1 VKTNNI
7 YKENE
12 MSKIAMIFA
21 GQGSQAVGMG
31 KDFYENSKLAR
42 EMFEKAGDRIGVDFK
57 ELIFEENEKLGQTAY
72 TQPAILL
79 VQMIAYKLFREECP
93 DVKPALFLGHS
104 LGEFSALCAAGAI
117 DYVDAVE
124 LVHKRG
130 AYMQEA
136 CDTIEAGM
144 MAIVGLD
151 DAAVEKICADAQA
164 EGKKVWPANY
174 NQDGQLVVAGMKSDL
189 ASLEQ
194 TFKDAGAKRALLL
207 NMSVASHC
215 DILAPAQEP
224 LAELM
229 EKYITDNFEAPVIS
243 NVTTKPYSTKA
254 EAVELLKEQL
264 VKPVKYKQSIQAIA
278 PEVDMAIEFGNGVV
292 LKGLNR
298 RIAKDLKTLNVSDTA
313 SLEKVK
319 EEVCL

>member
-1 VKTNNI
+1 
-7 YKENE
+7 
-12 MSKIAMIFA
+12 MSKVAMIFA

-31 KDFYENSKLAR
+31 KDFYENSEVAR
-42 EMFEKAGDRIGVDFK
+42 EMFAKAGERIGVDFK

-79 VQMIAYKLFREECP
+79 VQMIAYKLFSDACP
-93 DVKPALFLGHS
+93 DLKAELFLGHS
-104 LGEFSALCAAGAI
+104 LGEFSALCASGAI

-124 LVHKRG
+124 LVHNRG
-130 AYMQEA
+130 KLMQEA
-136 CDTIEAGM
+136 CDDINAGM
-144 MAIVGLD
+144 MVLVGLD
-151 DAAVEKICADAQA
+151 DASVEKVCTAAQA

-189 ASLEQ
+189 QSLEQ

-207 NMSVASHC
+207 DMSVASHC
-215 DILAPAQEP
+215 ELLAPAQAP

-229 EKYITDNFEAPVIS
+229 EKMVSDSFSAPIVS
-243 NVTTKPYSTKA
+243 NVTTQKYATKA
-254 EAVELLKEQL
+254 EAVALLKDQL
-264 VKPVKYKQSIQAIA
+264 VKPVKYKQSILVVA
-278 PEVDMAIEFGNGVV
+278 PELDMAIEFGNGIT

-298 RIAKDLKTLNVSDTA
+298 RIAKELKTLNISDMA

-319 EEVCL
+319 EEVCS

>member
-1 VKTNNI
+1 
-7 YKENE
+7 
-12 MSKIAMIFA
+12 MSKIAMIFS

-31 KDFYENSKLAR
+31 QGFYEASDVAK
-42 EMFEKAGDRIGVDFK
+42 EMFEKAGERIGVDFK

-79 VQMIAYKLFREECP
+79 VQMVAYKLFKDACP
-93 DVKPALFLGHS
+93 DVKAELFLGHS
-104 LGEFSALCAAGAI
+104 LGEFSALCASGAI

-130 AYMQEA
+130 SLMQSA
-136 CDTIEAGM
+136 CDSIEAGM

-151 DAAVEKICADAQA
+151 DESVEKICADAQEA
-164 EGKKVWPANY
+164 GKKVWPANY
-174 NQDGQLVVAGMKSDL
+174 NQDGQLVVAGMKADL

-224 LAELM
+224 LAEIM
-229 EKYITDNFEAPVIS
+229 NSMIKDEFEAPVVS
-243 NVTTKPYSTKA
+243 NVTTEPYKTKD
-254 EAVELLKEQL
+254 EAVSLLKDQL
-264 VKPVKYKQSIQAIA
+264 VKPVRYKQSILAVA
-278 PEVDMAIEFGNGVV
+278 GDLDMAIEFGNGVV

-298 RIAKDLKTLNVSDTA
+298 RIAKDLKTLNVSDMA
-313 SLEKVK
+313 SLEKVV
-319 EEVCL
+319 EEVCN

>member
-1 VKTNNI
+1 MN
-7 YKENE
+7 
-12 MSKIAMIFA
+12 KIAMIFA

-57 ELIFEENEKLGQTAY
+57 ALIFEENEKLGQTAY

-79 VQMIAYKLFREECP
+79 VQMIAYKLFKEACP
-93 DVKPALFLGHS
+93 DVKAELFLGHS
-104 LGEFSALCAAGAI
+104 LGEFSALCASGAI
-117 DYVDAVE
+117 DYIDAVE

-130 AYMQEA
+130 TFMQEA

-151 DAAVEKICADAQA
+151 DESVENICSEAQK

-189 ASLEQ
+189 VSLEQ

-215 DILAPAQEP
+215 DILAPAQAP

-229 EKYITDNFEAPVIS
+229 TSMVTDTFEAPVIS
-243 NVTTKPYSTKA
+243 NVTTKPYSTK
-254 EAVELLKEQL
+254 EKAVELLTEQL

-278 PEVDMAIEFGNGVV
+278 SDVDMAIEFGNGVV

-298 RIAKDLKTLNVSDTA
+298 RIVKDLKTLNISDMA
-313 SLEKVK
+313 SLEKVQ
-319 EEVCL
+319 EAICS

>member
-1 VKTNNI
+1 
-7 YKENE
+7 
-12 MSKIAMIFA
+12 MSKIAMIFS

-31 KDFYENSKLAR
+31 QDFFNNSDIAK
-42 EMFEKAGDRIGVDFK
+42 EMFDKAGERIGVDFK

-79 VQMIAYKLFREECP
+79 VQMIAYRLFKDACP
-93 DVKPALFLGHS
+93 DTKAELFLGHS
-104 LGEFSALCAAGAI
+104 LGEFSALCASGAI
-117 DYVDAVE
+117 NYLDAVE

-130 AYMQEA
+130 SLMQSA
-136 CDTIEAGM
+136 CEEIEAGM

-151 DAAVEKICADAQA
+151 DASVEKVCEDAQN

-174 NQDGQLVVAGMKSDL
+174 NQDGQLVVAGMKADL

-215 DILAPAQEP
+215 ELLASAQDP
-224 LAELM
+224 LAEIM
-229 EKYITDNFEAPVIS
+229 STMVKDEFEAPIIS
-243 NVTTKPYSTKA
+243 NVTTKPYNTKA
-254 EAVELLKEQL
+254 DAISLLKDQL
-264 VKPVKYKQSIQAIA
+264 VKPVKYKQSILEIA
-278 PEVDMAIEFGNGVV
+278 SDIDMAIEFGNGVV

-298 RIAKDLKTLNVSDTA
+298 RIAKEMTTLNISDMA
-313 SLEKVK
+313 SLAKVT
-319 EEVCL
+319 EEVCS

>member
-1 VKTNNI
+1 
-7 YKENE
+7 
-12 MSKIAMIFA
+12 MSQKIAMIFS

-31 KDFYENSKLAR
+31 KDFYENSEIAR
-42 EMFEKAGDRIGVDFK
+42 EMFDRAGERIGVDFK
-57 ELIFEENEKLGQTAY
+57 EIIFEENEKLGQTAF

-79 VQMIAYKLFREECP
+79 VQMIAYKLFTDACP
-93 DVKPALFLGHS
+93 DVKAKLFLGHS
-104 LGEFSALCAAGAI
+104 LGEFSALCASGAI

-130 AYMQEA
+130 SFMQSA
-136 CDTIEAGM
+136 CDKIEAGM

-151 DAAVEKICADAQA
+151 DESVEKICANAQA

-174 NQDGQLVVAGMKSDL
+174 NQDGQLVVAGMKADL
-189 ASLEQ
+189 SSLEQ

-229 EKYITDNFEAPVIS
+229 NKMVNDNFSAPVVS
-243 NVTTKPYSTKA
+243 NVTTEPYSTKA
-254 EAVELLKEQL
+254 DAVALLKDQL
-264 VKPVKYKQSIQAIA
+264 VKPVKYKQSILAIA
-278 PEVDMAIEFGNGVV
+278 GDVDVAIEFGNGVV

-298 RIAKDLKTLNVSDTA
+298 RIAKELKTLNISDMA

-319 EEVCL
+319 EEICS

>member
-1 VKTNNI
+1 
-7 YKENE
+7 
-12 MSKIAMIFA
+12 MSQKIAMIFA

-31 KDFYENSKLAR
+31 QDFYNNSDVAK
-42 EMFEKAGDRIGVDFK
+42 EMFAKAGERIGVDFK

-79 VQMIAYKLFREECP
+79 VQMIAYKLFTDACP
-93 DVKPALFLGHS
+93 QTKAELFLGHS
-104 LGEFSALCAAGAI
+104 LGEFSALCASGAI

-124 LVHKRG
+124 LVHNRG

-136 CDTIEAGM
+136 CAAIEAGM

-151 DAAVEKICADAQA
+151 DAGVEKICTDAQA
-164 EGKKVWPANY
+164 DGRKVWPANY
-174 NQDGQLVVAGMKSDL
+174 NQDGQLVVAGMKADL

-215 DILAPAQEP
+215 ELLESAQKP
-224 LAELM
+224 LSELM
-229 EKYITDNFEAPVIS
+229 EKMVSDNFSAPVIS
-243 NVTTKPYSTKA
+243 NVTTAPYSSKA
-254 EAVELLKEQL
+254 DAVALLKDQL
-264 VKPVKYKQSIQAIA
+264 VKPVKYKQSILAIA
-278 PEVDMAIEFGNGVV
+278 GAVDMAIEFGNGVT

-298 RIAKDLKTLNVSDTA
+298 RIAKELKTVNISDMATLA
-313 SLEKVK
+313 KVK
-319 EEVCL
+319 EELCS

>member
-1 VKTNNI
+1 
-7 YKENE
+7 
-12 MSKIAMIFA
+12 MSKKIAMIFA

-31 KDFYENSKLAR
+31 KDFYENSQIAR
-42 EMFEKAGDRIGVDFK
+42 EMFAKAGERIGVDFK

-79 VQMIAYKLFREECP
+79 VQMIAYRLFKESCP
-93 DVKPALFLGHS
+93 DLKAELFLGHS
-104 LGEFSALCAAGAI
+104 LGEFSALCASGAI

-130 AYMQEA
+130 ALMQSA
-136 CDTIEAGM
+136 CEDIEAGM

-151 DAAVEKICADAQA
+151 DESVEKICADAQA

-215 DILAPAQEP
+215 ELLAPAQEP

-229 EKYITDNFEAPVIS
+229 SSMIKDSFEAPVIS
-243 NVTTKPYSTKA
+243 NVTTKPYNTKD
-254 EAVELLKEQL
+254 EAVALLKDQL
-264 VKPVKYKQSIQAIA
+264 VKPVKYKQSILAIA
-278 PEVDMAIEFGNGVV
+278 NDVDVAIEFGNGVT

-298 RIAKDLKTLNVSDTA
+298 RIAKDLKTLNISDMA

-319 EEVCL
+319 EEICS

>member
-1 VKTNNI
+1 
-7 YKENE
+7 

-31 KDFYENSKLAR
+31 KDFYENSEVAR
-42 EMFEKAGDRIGVDFK
+42 EMFAKAGERIGVDFK
-57 ELIFEENEKLGQTAY
+57 ELIFEENDKLGQTAY

-79 VQMIAYKLFREECP
+79 VQMVAYRLFKDACP
-93 DVKPALFLGHS
+93 DIKAELFLGHS
-104 LGEFSALCAAGAI
+104 LGEFSALCASGAI

-130 AYMQEA
+130 ALMQSA

-144 MAIVGLD
+144 MVLVGLD
-151 DAAVEKICADAQA
+151 DATVEGVCENAQKD
-164 EGKKVWPANY
+164 GKKVWPANY

-189 ASLEQ
+189 VSLEQ

-207 NMSVASHC
+207 DMSVASHC
-215 DILAPAQEP
+215 ELLASAQEP

-229 EKYITDNFEAPVIS
+229 QTMVSDSFEAPIVS
-243 NVTTKPYSTKA
+243 NVTTDKYASKD
-254 EAVELLKEQL
+254 EAVKLLKEQL
-264 VKPVKYKQSIQAIA
+264 TKPVKYKQSILKVA
-278 PEVDMAIEFGNGVV
+278 PELDMAIEFGNGIV

-298 RIAKDLKTLNVSDTA
+298 RISRELKTLNISDMA

-319 EEVCL
+319 EEVCS